1 MTRGRDRFRVGLIQ
15 LDVGPGRE
23 KNLKKAERLCRQAAR
38 RGADLICLPE
48 LFSFMG
54 DFHPPCPA
62 AETIRGPSVAMLKAI
77 AREYRVFICGGS
89 ILERSGRGLPLNTS
103 FFIDRRGKVIARYSK
118 LHLFD
123 IEIPGKIRYAES
135 HAMRPGRHATVV
147 QTPFGIAG
155 VAICNDLRYPELFRR
170 MVAAGAEVIFVPAA
184 FTAFTGRDHWVTL
197 LRARAIENQ
206 CYVVAVNQ
214 SGRNIH
220 GVRFFGASL
229 VADPWG
235 RILVEGQATGDR
247 VLTCEIDLGLARTLR
262 SQLPALSKIRPRTP
276 LKTFH
281 ATNPARRR

>member
-1 MTRGRDRFRVGLIQ
+1 MGTSGFTAALIQ
-15 LDVGPGRE
+15 LDVGPDRE
-23 KNLKKAERLCRQAAR
+23 ENLEKTERLCRQAAM

-62 AETIRGPSVAMLKAI
+62 AETVRGPSVATLRRV
-77 AREYRVFICGGS
+77 AREHRVHICGGS
-89 ILERSGRGLPLNTS
+89 ILERSGKGLPLNTCC
-103 FFIDRRGKVIARYSK
+103 FIGPDGEVKARYSK

-123 IEIPGKIRYAES
+123 ILIPGKIHYAES

-147 QTPFGIAG
+147 QTPWGVMG

-206 CYVVAVNQ
+206 CFVVAVNQ
-214 SGRNIH
+214 SGKNIH

-229 VADPWG
+229 VCDPWG
-235 RILVEGQATGDR
+235 RILVEGPPTGDR
-247 VLTCEIDLGLARTLR
+247 VLTCDIDLELARRLR
-262 SQLPALSKIRPRTP
+262 KELPALGKIRPRIP
-276 LKTFH
+276 LKTFR
-281 ATNPARRR
+281 ATNPARGR